1 MSLNFWKVGESY
13 FVRTV
18 TMYCIGR
25 LLDFSDKELLFEN
38 ASWIADCGR
47 FNEALKTGSLD
58 EVEPF
63 INSVLIT
70 REAIIDATTWTHE
83 LPSKVI

>member
-1 MSLNFWKVGESY
+1 MAVNFWKVGDCY

-18 TMYCIGR
+18 TMYCVGK
-25 LLDFSDKELLFEN
+25 LLEFSDKELLFEN

-63 INSVLIT
+63 INPVLVN
-70 REAIIDATTWTHE
+70 REAIIDATVWGHS
-83 LPSKVI
+83 LPNKVI